1 MASPGNT
8 FGPLL
13 GALLVG
19 GLVSNILYGITCA
32 QTFTYYRRSENDRL
46 FLKLFVTALWV
57 LDTADVFIV
66 GHILY
71 WYMVINYTNP
81 LSLVMPVW
89 SLIVHVTF
97 TSVSNFLVRGMFAN
111 RVWKL
116 SHGNIILT
124 GGLLLLSLTDLVCGI
139 TITVKAFGLALDG
152 FSSLSTL
159 LYLNSAASLTADAA
173 VALALCYFLYRSRTG
188 WERTDSLI
196 AVLMLFSINT
206 GLLTVLDALASL
218 ITFAIMPSNLIFFA
232 IYLCQSKLFINAF
245 LATLNARET
254 LRNGGTRSVAIQLS
268 RVTQSHTTYSDT
280 TMAASSV
287 PQQFLEDKPMDRYSM
302 INQTRSHKISAV

>member
-1 MASPGNT
+1 MASTGNA

-32 QTFTYYRRSENDRL
+32 QTFTYYRRHENDRL
-46 FLKLFVTALWV
+46 FLKLFVTVLWL

-71 WYMVINYTNP
+71 WYMVVNYTNP
-81 LSLVMPVW
+81 LSLVSPVW

-97 TSVSNFLVRGMFAN
+97 TSVSNFLVRGMFAT

-124 GGLLLLSLTDLVCGI
+124 GGLLTLSLTDLVCGI
-139 TITVKAFGLALDG
+139 VITAKAFGLSLNG

-173 VALALCYFLYRSRTG
+173 VALSLCYFLYKSRTG
-188 WERTDSLI
+188 WAKTDSLI
-196 AVLMLFSINT
+196 TVLMLFSINT
-206 GLLTVLDALASL
+206 GLLTVLDAVASL
-218 ITFAIMPSNLIFFA
+218 ITYAVMPTNLIFFA

-245 LATLNARET
+245 LATLNAREG
-254 LRNGGTRSVAIQLS
+254 LRAGGTGSVAIQLS
-268 RVTQSHTTYSDT
+268 RVTHTHTAYTDT
-280 TMAASSV
+280 TMAVSSAS
-287 PQQFLEDKPMDRYSM
+287 QQFLEDKTVAD
-302 INQTRSHKISAV
+302 NGFAV